1 MKQTQDYGKN
11 NYPKLGEGVDFSLL
25 LIISAILKCFEI
37 PVCEISF

>member
-11 NYPKLGEGVDFSLL
+11 NYPKFREGVDFSLF
-25 LIISAILKCFEI
+25 IISAILKCFEI